1 MFNSFRKFSEK
12 SITNFVIFWYIIIVN
27 LNHQNISKV
36 GANNDYVYKK
46 KMATIIDYFNV
57 CINYSFINK

>member
-1 MFNSFRKFSEK
+1 M
-12 SITNFVIFWYIIIVN
+12 N